1 MNATT
6 HTHHHK
12 HLIINDYDVKNN
24 EKNINENIPIYII
37 IHNFDLNK
45 TNKTTK
51 KIVDVTT
58 VVHPLTHT
66 TSTQTFFHF
75 SITISKKNSSHNL

>member
-66 TSTQTFFHF
+66 QAHRHFFIF
-75 SITISKKNSSHNL
+75 QLQFLKKTNI